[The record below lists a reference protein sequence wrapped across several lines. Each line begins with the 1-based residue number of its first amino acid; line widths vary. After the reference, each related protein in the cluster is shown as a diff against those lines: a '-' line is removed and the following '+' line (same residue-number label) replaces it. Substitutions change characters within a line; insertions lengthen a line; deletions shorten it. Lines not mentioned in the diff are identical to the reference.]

1 MTLYHYT
8 PPETYLFSYG
18 RQRMDVDRKLGGED
32 LGEEERETI
41 IGIYDLRKRRV
52 FFNKKEEC

>member
-8 PPETYLFSYG
+8 PPETYLFSDG

>member
-1 MTLYHYT
+1 
-8 PPETYLFSYG
+8 
-18 RQRMDVDRKLGGED
+18 MDMDRKLGGED

-52 FFNKKEEC
+52 FFNKKKSVKLLSNLKETVFLFI